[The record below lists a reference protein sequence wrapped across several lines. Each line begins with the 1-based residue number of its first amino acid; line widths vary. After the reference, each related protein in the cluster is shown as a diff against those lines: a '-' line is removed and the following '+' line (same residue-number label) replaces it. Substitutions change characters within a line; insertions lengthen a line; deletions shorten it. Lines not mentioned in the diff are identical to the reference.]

1 MVRKIKVVVE
11 TGRDIFS
18 CFMTGGDGIGFS
30 INGTGKTAKKAIDD
44 FLIAYK
50 EIKDYFKAE
59 NKDFPDLD
67 FEFVFD
73 VGAFFSYY
81 PLNITAF
88 AEYTGINASLLRQY
102 ACGVRT
108 PKEKNLEKIRQA
120 INKVSH
126 DIGAGSLI
134 DKPVLQYA

>member
-1 MVRKIKVVVE
+1 MARKIKVVVE

-18 CFMTGGDGIGFS
+18 CFMTGGDDVGFS
-30 INGTGKTAKKAIDD
+30 LNGTGKTAKKAIED
-44 FLIAYK
+44 FLSAYE
-50 EIKDYFKAE
+50 EIKDFY
-59 NKDFPDLD
+59 NDSGKDFPDLD

-73 VGAFFSYY
+73 VGAFFSFY

-88 AEYTGINASLLRQY
+88 AEYAGINASLLRQY

-120 INKVSH
+120 IKKVSH